1 MRVLVAE
8 DNPVTATYIR
18 TVFER
23 RGWSVEVVLDG
34 AQAIECIERERFDA
48 VLVDWILP
56 RYDGIDVLRAVR
68 QKSVGPVPPYVAV
81 ITVVDS
87 IAAKQFCIA
96 CGANGFFT
104 KPVDPDAIIA
114 SIEEYYRDVKKE

>member
-8 DNPVTATYIR
+8 DNPATATYIR

-48 VLVDWILP
+48 VLVD
-56 RYDGIDVLRAVR
+56 GIDVLRAVR
-68 QKSVGPVPPYVAV
+68 QKSVGPVPPYLAV